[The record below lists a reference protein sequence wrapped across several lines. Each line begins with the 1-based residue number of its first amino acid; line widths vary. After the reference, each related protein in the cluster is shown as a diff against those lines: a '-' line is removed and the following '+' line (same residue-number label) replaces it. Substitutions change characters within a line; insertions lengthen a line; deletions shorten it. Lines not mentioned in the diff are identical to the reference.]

1 MIKFQ
6 QSITIA
12 FLYLFISCASSPN
25 ISTQSKNNTVGESS
39 INKISILTYSEDG
52 LSATITIPKG
62 LNSIEQTLHQL
73 LKKDNSQVIDQYLDG
88 VIDNSIA
95 SEMKEAIINSLPEG
109 ALEFRINNF
118 SLSSG
123 MPLHSLGLCMI
134 VVLHST

>member
-6 QSITIA
+6 QSIRIVV
-12 FLYLFISCASSPN
+12 LYVFISCTSSPN

-39 INKISILTYSEDG
+39 INKISILTYSEEG

-88 VIDNSIA
+88 VID
-95 SEMKEAIINSLPEG
+95 K
-109 ALEFRINNF
+109 
-118 SLSSG
+118 SLS
-123 MPLHSLGLCMI
+123 LIHI
-134 VVLHST
+134 